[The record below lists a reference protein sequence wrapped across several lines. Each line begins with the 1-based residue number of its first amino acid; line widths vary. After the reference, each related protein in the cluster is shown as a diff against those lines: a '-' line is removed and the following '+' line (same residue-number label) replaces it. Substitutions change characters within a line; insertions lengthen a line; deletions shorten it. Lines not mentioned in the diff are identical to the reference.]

1 VAAPEN
7 FVRFFGGI
15 SEKVLDKVLK
25 CMYNI
30 YLKIEKSNKRRKD
43 MVKVSFLEKLY
54 FLKIKRVVQQSKS
67 EFITAIVKKVLD
79 K

>member
-1 VAAPEN
+1 
-7 FVRFFGGI
+7 
-15 SEKVLDKVLK
+15 
-25 CMYNI
+25 
-30 YLKIEKSNKRRKD
+30 